1 MSTSIHKKFR
11 NFNDF
16 REKRVKNN
24 PKLFRIT
31 MKEGLYSDSY
41 LINQSKMI
49 VYVLDRKFTDIL
61 FNENSLNSS
70 ILLT

>member
-1 MSTSIHKKFR
+1 MSIHKKFR

-24 PKLFRIT
+24 LKLFRIT

-41 LINQSKMI
+41 LINQSKTI
-49 VYVLDRKFTDIL
+49 VYVLDRKFSDIL
-61 FNENSLNSS
+61 FNENSLNLS

>member
-1 MSTSIHKKFR
+1 MSIHKKFR

-16 REKRVKNN
+16 REKRVKNK

-31 MKEGLYSDSY
+31 MKDGLYSDSY
-41 LINQSKMI
+41 LINQSKTI
-49 VYVLDRKFTDIL
+49 VYVLDRKFRDIL
-61 FNENSLNSS
+61 FNENSLKSS

>member
-1 MSTSIHKKFR
+1 MSIHKKFR

-24 PKLFRIT
+24 LKLFRIT
-31 MKEGLYSDSY
+31 TKEALCSDAY
-41 LINQSKMI
+41 LIDQSKTI
-49 VYVLDRKFTDIL
+49 VYVLDRKFSDIL